1 MAADEVFNSYA
12 SLAAQ
17 ELTKLPESGGF
28 FTDWLFNM
36 FAGTIDIQF
45 NSPKLTLVYLGIL
58 LVLVLLRLYAE
69 NPIKS
74 LGCALLYIYT
84 TIQAYTL
91 FRASAFV
98 TDFTPAGWLVT
109 AGSAPG
115 GVFKI

>member
-1 MAADEVFNSYA
+1 
-12 SLAAQ
+12 
-17 ELTKLPESGGF
+17 
-28 FTDWLFNM
+28 M
-36 FAGTIDIQF
+36 FAGAIDIQF